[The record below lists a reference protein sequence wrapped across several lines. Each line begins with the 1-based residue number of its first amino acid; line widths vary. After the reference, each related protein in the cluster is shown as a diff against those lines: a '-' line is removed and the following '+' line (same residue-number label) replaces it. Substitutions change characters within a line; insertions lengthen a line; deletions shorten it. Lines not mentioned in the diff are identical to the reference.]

1 MRVASAVGP
10 RRTRAAP
17 GIPTHAINAHEA
29 VQHIILYQ
37 LLQQAIHR
45 RLVDLILKPL
55 EQKLHRQ
62 GLACIPKSIEYA
74 VQ

>member
-1 MRVASAVGP
+1 MGVASAVGP

-17 GIPTHAINAHEA
+17 GIPIHAINAYET

-55 EQKLHRQ
+55 EQ
-62 GLACIPKSIEYA
+62 
-74 VQ
+74 